1 MEVGLNNK
9 EAITLYDAGEITTDQ
24 LDMILGQNL
33 ALSLE
38 GTGLELHFSDR
49 KNPLYEGNNKKREQ
63 IAYSWIR
70 HKKGVFFQKVIKP
83 LIIKTINL
91 IHEQMIKR
99 YDEQIFVCDDPRLV
113 RMNTFLANYIE
124 TEFTHCRP
132 YKTDFMHK
140 IRDIIFGLAKE
151 DKYYGNRLLDFADK
165 FVKEFPDGFE
175 LTESEKNNIETYH

>member
-49 KNPLYEGNNKKREQ
+49 KNPLYQGNNKKREQ

-83 LIIKTINL
+83 LI
-91 IHEQMIKR
+91 
-99 YDEQIFVCDDPRLV
+99 